1 MLDTVIF
8 FFGWEMKGKKKMP
21 IKFFLFVFFIFFFV
35 VDAVDILASIDKGFP
50 FLVFCCVFSLLPMI

>member
-1 MLDTVIF
+1 
-8 FFGWEMKGKKKMP
+8 MKGKKKMP